1 MPETIDAERPT
12 MSPPY
17 LTQVELAVR
26 WRISPRTLE
35 RWRWAG
41 DGPRFIKIGGLVR
54 YRFEDIEAFEQQ
66 QLRQITGTQQP
77 ELMSAERIAPPVR
90 SRRKKSTYAGLTL
103 LFAQRAQVGFAVIRC
118 NSLNYAILR

>member
-1 MPETIDAERPT
+1 MT
-12 MSPPY
+12 PPY

-41 DGPRFIKIGGLVR
+41 EGPRFIKIGGLVR
-54 YRFEDIEAFEQQ
+54 YRLEDIEAFEAE

-77 ELMSAERIAPPVR
+77 ELVPAERIAPSVR
-90 SRRKKSTYAGLTL
+90 SRRKNLPT
-103 LFAQRAQVGFAVIRC
+103 Q
-118 NSLNYAILR
+118 NYAPFCATGAGRFRRNTLQLAKLRNTTTS